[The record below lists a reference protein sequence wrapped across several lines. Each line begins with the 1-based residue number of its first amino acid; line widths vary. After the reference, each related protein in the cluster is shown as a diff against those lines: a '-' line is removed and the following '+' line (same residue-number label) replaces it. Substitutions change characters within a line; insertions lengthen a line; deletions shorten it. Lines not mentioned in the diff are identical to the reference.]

1 MSKLLTFRWDTAENR
16 VSNDCEPYG
25 EVKLSKSHISR
36 FCMLNVFLGLL
47 PAWHDLHQQENTQR
61 VANLGSHVTGLGAAK
76 PDDGTS
82 SAAPALYGSANTP
95 AS

>member
-1 MSKLLTFRWDTAENR
+1 
-16 VSNDCEPYG
+16 
-25 EVKLSKSHISR
+25 
-36 FCMLNVFLGLL
+36 MLNVFLGLL

-82 SAAPALYGSANTP
+82 SAAPALTAPRTRRRADNIPTLPNTGQRP
-95 AS
+95 TPPKGL